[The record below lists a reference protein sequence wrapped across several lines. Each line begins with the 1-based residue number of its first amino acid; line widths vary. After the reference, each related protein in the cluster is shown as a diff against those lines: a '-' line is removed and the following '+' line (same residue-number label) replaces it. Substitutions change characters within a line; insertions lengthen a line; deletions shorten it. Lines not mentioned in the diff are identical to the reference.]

1 MKKKQLTLKDYEAH
15 IASMCVA
22 IVSGGIG
29 GALYLLTKKGVCLAN
44 FMSCGHHP
52 IYPIGAAFISW
63 YAAWLVCRNAF
74 PSAHHWYG
82 HGSWSHRIYDTVG
95 IASGVLVYW
104 LLR

>member
-29 GALYLLTKKGVCLAN
+29 GLIVSGLTVIGLHLN
-44 FMSCGHHP
+44 SGFLGFL
-52 IYPIGAAFISW
+52 GAAIWGWWAS
-63 YAAWLVCRNAF
+63 WLVCKYLF

-82 HGSWSHRIYDTVG
+82 HGSWSHRIYDLVG
-95 IASGVLVYW
+95 IAGGVLVYW